1 MKKIKTTDPQY
12 IKINKFIKVPMP
24 IAIALGLLLLGT
36 SFYSGYAW
44 NKLKNTDTSTKANSS
59 TIAFEV
65 QKSQKPE
72 LKFFVMS
79 FCPYGNQMED
89 LLRPVFDLLKD
100 KADITPHYIFNKIDN
115 LDTYCK
121 ASDGSSQCQAYVD
134 DIVKSGNTNA
144 PFKDVAGCKKYF
156 NDLTKECLD
165 TNNYVKNSNG
175 TMYSS
180 LHGRQEA
187 NQDVREICAW
197 NQATDKTQ
205 WWNFIANV
213 NKNCTAQNAD
223 TCWENQAKS
232 AGYDTA
238 KITECFNKEGI
249 DLIEKEFALTTKFNV
264 SGSPTV
270 LVNDVAFPPE
280 TAYTQDGKGSLKIG
294 TKVAT
299 QDRYRTPNVIKEAIC
314 ASFQK
319 SPSECKTELP
329 DLTGQAV
336 PAGGC

>member
-1 MKKIKTTDPQY
+1 MKKIKKTDPQY

-24 IAIALGLLLLGT
+24 IVIALGLLLLGT

-44 NKLKNTDTSTKANSS
+44 NKLRNTDSTTTKANSS

-100 KADITPHYIFNKIDN
+100 KADITPHYIFDKIEN

-121 ASDGSSQCQAYVD
+121 SRSGDATQCTAYVE
-134 DIVKSGNTNA
+134 N
-144 PFKDVAGCKKYF
+144 KYF
-156 NDLTKECLD
+156 
-165 TNNYVKNSNG
+165 TNVADCQKAIAKSLSDCKDENAYIKSEKGV
-175 TMYSS
+175 MYAS

-205 WWNFIANV
+205 WWNFVANV

-319 SPSECKTELP
+319 SPSECKTEIP

>member
-1 MKKIKTTDPQY
+1 MKKINTSKNQY
-12 IKINKFIKVPMP
+12 IKINKSIKVPTP
-24 IAIALGLLLLGT
+24 VAIIFGLILLGT

-44 NKLKNTDTSTKANSS
+44 NKLRNINTSTTKANSS

-100 KADITPHYIFNKIDN
+100 TADITPHYIFDKIEN

-121 ASDGSSQCQAYVD
+121 SHSGDATQCAAYVQ
-134 DIVKSGNTNA
+134 N
-144 PFKDVAGCKKYF
+144 KYF
-156 NDLTKECLD
+156 
-165 TNNYVKNSNG
+165 TNVADCQKAIAKSLSDCKNESAYIKSENG
-175 TMYSS
+175 AMYAS

-197 NQATDKTQ
+197 NQSTDKTQ
-205 WWNFIANV
+205 WWNFVDAV

-223 TCWENQAKS
+223 NCWENQAKT
-232 AGYDTA
+232 AGLDTA
-238 KITECFNKEGI
+238 KIVECFNKEGI
-249 DLIEKEFALTTKFNV
+249 NLIEKEIALTTKFNV

-270 LVNDVAFPPE
+270 LVNDVTFPPE

-294 TKVAT
+294 SKVAT

-319 SPSECKTELP
+319 SPSECKTEIP

>member
-1 MKKIKTTDPQY
+1 MKKEIK
-12 IKINKFIKVPMP
+12 KSNKSITVSLPVAITF
-24 IAIALGLLLLGT
+24 AIALIFT

-44 NKLKNTDTSTKANSS
+44 NKLKKTQTTNTNTSATTTFA
-59 TIAFEV
+59 A

-89 LLRPVFDLLKD
+89 VLRPVYDLLKD
-100 KADITPHYIFNKIDN
+100 KADITPHYIFEKIDN

-121 ASDGSSQCQAYVD
+121 TRSGDPAQCSAYVQ
-134 DIVKSGNTNA
+134 N
-144 PFKDVAGCKKYF
+144 KYF
-156 NDLTKECLD
+156 STVAECQKAIATNSKTCLD
-165 TNNYVKNSNG
+165 ANNYVKSSNG
-175 TMYSS
+175 AMYAS

-187 NQDVREICAW
+187 NQDVRELCVW
-197 NQATDKTQ
+197 NQNTDKTQ
-205 WWNFIANV
+205 WWNFIGNV

-232 AGYDTA
+232 AGLDTT

-249 DLIEKEFALTTKFNV
+249 DLVEKEIAITTKFNV

-270 LVNDVAFPPE
+270 LINDVAFPPE
-280 TAYTQDGKGSLKIG
+280 AAYTQDGKGSLKIG
-294 TKVAT
+294 DKVAT
-299 QDRYRTPNVIKEAIC
+299 QDQFRTPNVVKSAIC

-319 SPSECKTELP
+319 SPTECKTVLN
-329 DLTGQAV
+329 DLAGAA
-336 PAGGC
+336 PAAGGCN

>member
-1 MKKIKTTDPQY
+1 MKKVKQVENQY
-12 IKINKFIKVPMP
+12 IKISKFIKVPTH
-24 IAIALGLLLLGT
+24 IAIILGGLLLFT

-44 NKLKNTDTSTKANSS
+44 NKLRNTDTSTTKATSS
-59 TIAFEV
+59 TVTFEV

-89 LLRPVFDLLKD
+89 VLRPVYDLIKD
-100 KADITPHYIFNKIDN
+100 KADITPHYIFDKIEN

-121 ASDGSSQCQAYVD
+121 SRSGDATQCTVYVQ
-134 DIVKSGNTNA
+134 N
-144 PFKDVAGCKKYF
+144 KYF
-156 NDLTKECLD
+156 
-165 TNNYVKNSNG
+165 TNVSDCQKAIAKSLSDCKNESAYIKSENG
-175 TMYSS
+175 AMYAS

-197 NQATDKTQ
+197 NLNTDKTQ
-205 WWNFIANV
+205 WWNFIDNV
-213 NKNCTAQNAD
+213 NKNCTYENVD
-223 TCWENQAKS
+223 NCWTDQAKA
-232 AGYDTA
+232 AGFDTA

-249 DLIEKEFALTTKFNV
+249 DLIEKEIALTTKYDV

-270 LVNDVAFPPE
+270 LINEVAFPPE

-294 TKVAT
+294 SKVAT
-299 QDRYRTPNVIKEAIC
+299 QDRFRTPNVVKEALC

-319 SPSECKTELP
+319 SPGECKTEIP

-336 PAGGC
+336 PDGGC

>member
-1 MKKIKTTDPQY
+1 MKKETKQEVQY
-12 IKINKFIKVPMP
+12 IKVPTP
-24 IAIALGLLLLGT
+24 VAAVFGALLLAF

-44 NKLKNTDTSTKANSS
+44 NKLKNSSPTTQNKLTSSNVFA
-59 TIAFEV
+59 A

-79 FCPYGNQMED
+79 FCPYGNQIED
-89 LLRPVFDLLKD
+89 VLRPVFDLLKD
-100 KADITPHYIFNKIDN
+100 KADITPHYIFNKIDK

-121 ASDGSSQCQAYVD
+121 SVSGDPSQCSVYVQ
-134 DIVKSGNTNA
+134 N
-144 PFKDVAGCKKYF
+144 KYF
-156 NDLTKECLD
+156 NNVDECQKAIATNSKSCLD
-165 TNNYVKNSNG
+165 TNNYVKASDG

-187 NQDVREICAW
+187 NQDIREICAW
-197 NQATDKTQ
+197 NLSTDKTQ
-205 WWNFIANV
+205 WWNFIGAV

-223 TCWENQAKS
+223 SCWEDQAKS
-232 AGYDTA
+232 AGLDTT

-249 DLIEKEFALTTKFNV
+249 NLIEKEILLTTRYNV

-280 TAYTQDGKGSLKIG
+280 SAYTQDGKGTLKIG
-294 TKVAT
+294 DKVAT
-299 QDRYRTPNVIKEAIC
+299 QDQYRTPNVMKSAIC

-319 SPSECKTELP
+319 SPGECKTVLNDISGTAP
-329 DLTGQAV
+329 A
-336 PAGGC
+336 AGGCN

>member
-1 MKKIKTTDPQY
+1 MKKIKETENQY
-12 IKINKFIKVPMP
+12 IKISKFIKVPMP
-24 IAIALGLLLLGT
+24 IALALGLLLLGT

-44 NKLKNTDTSTKANSS
+44 NKLRNTDTSTTKASAN
-59 TIAFEV
+59 TITFDV

-89 LLRPVFDLLKD
+89 VLRPIFDLLKD
-100 KADITPHYIFNKIDN
+100 TADITPHYIFDKIEN
-115 LDTYCK
+115 LDSYCK
-121 ASDGSSQCQAYVD
+121 NRSGDATQCAAYVE
-134 DIVKSGNTNA
+134 N
-144 PFKDVAGCKKYF
+144 KYF
-156 NDLTKECLD
+156 TTVADCQKAIAKSLSDC
-165 TNNYVKNSNG
+165 NNESAYIKSDKGV
-175 TMYSS
+175 MYAS

-197 NQATDKTQ
+197 NLATDKTM
-205 WWNFIANV
+205 WWDFVGNV
-213 NKNCTAQNAD
+213 NKNCTDKNAD
-223 TCWENQAKS
+223 TCWENEAKS

-238 KITECFNKEGI
+238 KITECFNKEGV
-249 DLIEKEFALTTKFNV
+249 DLIEKEIALTTKFNV

-270 LVNDVAFPPE
+270 LVNDVTFPPE

-294 TKVAT
+294 GKVAT
-299 QDRYRTPNVIKEAIC
+299 QDRYRTPNVIKEALC

-319 SPSECKTELP
+319 SPSECKSEIP
-329 DLTGQAV
+329 DLTGESV

>member
-1 MKKIKTTDPQY
+1 MKKVKTTENQY
-12 IKINKFIKVPMP
+12 IKISKFIKIPMP
-24 IAIALGLLLLGT
+24 MAIAFGLFLLGT

-44 NKLKNTDTSTKANSS
+44 NKLRNTDTSTKASSS
-59 TIAFEV
+59 TISFEV

-100 KADITPHYIFNKIDN
+100 KADITPHYIFDKIEN
-115 LDTYCK
+115 LDSHCKSRSGDATQCATYV
-121 ASDGSSQCQAYVD
+121 Q
-134 DIVKSGNTNA
+134 N
-144 PFKDVAGCKKYF
+144 KYF
-156 NDLTKECLD
+156 
-165 TNNYVKNSNG
+165 TNVADCQKAIAKSLSDCKDESAYIKSEKGV
-175 TMYSS
+175 MYAS

-187 NQDVREICAW
+187 NQNVREICAW

-205 WWNFIANV
+205 WWNFVASV
-213 NKNCTAQNAD
+213 NKNCTSTNVD
-223 TCWENQAKS
+223 NCWSNEAKA
-232 AGYDTA
+232 AGYDSA

-249 DLIEKEFALTTKFNV
+249 DLIEKEIALTTKFNV
-264 SGSPTV
+264 SSSPTV

-294 TKVAT
+294 SKVAT
-299 QDRYRTPNVIKEAIC
+299 QDRYRTPNVIKEALC

-319 SPSECKTELP
+319 SPSQCKSELP